1 MARSPKPAILGGPKS
16 VTLDPKDTFH
26 WPIITTEDEQ
36 AVLGVLRTGS
46 MSGNNV
52 TVEFEQA
59 FAKWLGVKYALGHC
73 NGTASI
79 LGAMWACGVG
89 VGDEVICP
97 TCTYWATATPT
108 LSLGA
113 SPVFA
118 DIDPDTL
125 CIDPDDIEHRI
136 TRRTKAIIV
145 VHLYG
150 HPAEMDKIVRVARR
164 HKLRVIEDCS
174 HAHGG
179 LYKGRKVGAL
189 GDVSC
194 FSLMSGKALP
204 TGEAGMLATNDRAI
218 LERAT
223 AFGFYERTG
232 QSRWAKATTPV
243 ITDPWLSQFAGLPMG
258 GVKHRMNQ
266 TCAAMGLV
274 QLKHYPRRMAE
285 IQKAMNY
292 FWDGVETLPGVRG
305 QRPVKGSRS
314 TMGGWYIPVGFY
326 DGAALGGL
334 SFRRFAEAVTA
345 EGCRCL
351 TGIPNGPLHL
361 HPLFHKADIYGHG
374 KPTVIAN
381 ATRDTRQGP
390 GSLPVSEGIA
400 SRVFWAPYFHRF
412 HRRVIDQYIRAF
424 NKVQAGAASL
434 LEA

>member
-1 MARSPKPAILGGPKS
+1 MSKNSKLAFLGGPKA
-16 VTLDPKDTFH
+16 VTLDPKDVFR
-26 WPIITTEDEQ
+26 WPIVTSEDEQ
-36 AVLGVLRTGS
+36 AVLGVLRAGS
-46 MSGNNV
+46 MSGNAI

-89 VGDEVICP
+89 AGDEVICP

-113 SPVFA
+113 TPVFA
-118 DIDPDTL
+118 DIDPVTL
-125 CIDPDDIEHRI
+125 CIDPADIERHI
-136 TRRTKAIIV
+136 SRRTKAIIV

-150 HPAEMDKIVRVARR
+150 HPCDMDKILWIARR

-179 LYKGRKVGAL
+179 LYKGRKVGTM

-194 FSLMSGKALP
+194 FSLMTGKALP

-232 QSRWAKATTPV
+232 QSRWAKAITPT
-243 ITDPWLSQFAGLPMG
+243 ITDPWLNQFAGLPLG
-258 GVKHRMNQ
+258 GAKHRMNQ

-274 QLKHYPRRMAE
+274 QLKHYPKRMAE

-292 FWDGVETLPGVRG
+292 FWDGVEKLPGVRG
-305 QRPVKGSRS
+305 QRPAKGTRC
-314 TMGGWYIPVGFY
+314 TMGGWYIPVGFF
-326 DGAALGGL
+326 DGAKLGGL
-334 SFRRFAEAVTA
+334 SLQRFAEALKA
-345 EGCRCL
+345 EGCSIWA
-351 TGIPNGPLHL
+351 TIPNRPLHL
-361 HPLFHKADIYGHG
+361 HPMFQKADIYGHG

-381 ATRDTRQGP
+381 AKRDTRQGP
-390 GSLPVSEGIA
+390 GSLPVSESIHE
-400 SRVFWAPYFHRF
+400 RVFCPPYFHRF
-412 HRRVIDQYIRAF
+412 RPRVIDQYIRAF
-424 NKVQAGAASL
+424 NKVQAAAKQL
-434 LEA
+434 VEA